1 MLRIGSRWEADWR
14 SLGSG
19 SAVVGKRIGHRSR
32 LSGRAAEGDG
42 EVEAPNFNIS
52 NKSGTNHER
61 ALMASIFKNIEWNE
75 EQDVGFSNLI
85 NNRDFIVA
93 FLSLVVV
100 APIVEEIIFRGWLY
114 GKLRARIPALPA
126 ILAVSALFGFVHL

>member
-1 MLRIGSRWEADWR
+1 MERAADWQ

-61 ALMASIFKNIEWNE
+61 ALMASILFVPLHQKSRE
-75 EQDVGFSNLI
+75 E
-85 NNRDFIVA
+85 
-93 FLSLVVV
+93 
-100 APIVEEIIFRGWLY
+100 
-114 GKLRARIPALPA
+114 RAWRQRWIP
-126 ILAVSALFGFVHL
+126 